1 MIDIVIVNWNAGS
14 QLRDCIAS
22 VRAFGAGVV
31 GQCIVVDNGSFDGS
45 ADFLDGAAD
54 VTLIRAGANL
64 GFGRACNLGAAQGNG
79 AHILFLNPDARL
91 LAGSLPGAAGYLDD
105 PAHFATGIV
114 GAQLIRADGK
124 VQRSCARFP
133 TALRLV
139 AHSFGLTAL
148 FKRLDFQMLEW
159 PHDETR
165 QVDQVIGAFFVV
177 RRALF
182 QRLGGFD
189 ERFFVYFE
197 EVDLSRRAVNLGFH
211 SIYLAETQAWHRG
224 GGVSEQVKA
233 HRLFYSLR
241 SRLLYASKHFS
252 RLGAISVALA
262 ALVVEPVS
270 RAGLLIA
277 TRRAH
282 ELPDL
287 AHAYRML
294 WGWLLTQAGGR

>member
-91 LAGSLPGAAGYLDD
+91 LAESLPGAAGYLDD

-114 GAQLIRADGK
+114 GVQLIRADGK
-124 VQRSCARFP
+124 VQTSCARFP
-133 TALRLV
+133 TVSGLV
-139 AHSFGLTAL
+139 AGSFGLTRW
-148 FKRLDFQMLEW
+148 FKRLDFLMTDWNHAQ
-159 PHDETR
+159 TR
-165 QVDQVIGAFFVV
+165 PVDQVMGAFFLI

-197 EVDLSRRAVNLGFH
+197 EADLARRAVNLGFH
-211 SIYLAETQAWHRG
+211 SIYLAEAQAWHRG

-252 RLGAISVALA
+252 RLGAIGVALA

-282 ELPDL
+282 EIPDL
-287 AHAYRML
+287 VHAYRML